1 MNVSREEQKIEAI
14 KRMKKLHII
23 GDAIEQF
30 KDSDT
35 VMISEPPFGALYWLN
50 EEQKKMVAEFENGHS
65 ALVYMVIRTFTEF
78 GMLDNLLFVSDYP
91 EEWEMDNESLSDGY
105 PFAYVVNHDV
115 PEFSEFGSICVKESF
130 GGLLR
135 VG

>member
-1 MNVSREEQKIEAI
+1 MNVSREEKKIEAI

-50 EEQKKMVAEFENGHS
+50 DEQKKMVEEYEKKHNS
-65 ALVYMVIRTFTEF
+65 LVYMVIRTYTNF
-78 GMLDNLLFVSDYP
+78 GLLDNLLYVSDYK
-91 EEWEMDNESLSDGY
+91 EEWPLDNINIEDKE
-105 PFAYVVNHDV
+105 PTAYVVNHDV
-115 PEFSEFGSICVKESF
+115 PEFSEHGCIIVKESF